1 MKRKPANVPR
11 RLAPPPKP
19 AKTPKRGM
27 AMVIVMVLLAVMTL
41 LAANMSGRIQQQVG
55 LALHQQE
62 YQALPWLTTAAESQ
76 ALRLLRDSVG
86 LEPTV
91 NLSQAWA
98 QEDLHF
104 ALPQGRVS
112 LALSDLQAC
121 FNLNALHE
129 AQISLAA
136 QTSGSSPNTGEGGG
150 ENTESENGEP
160 GNSVPE
166 NPAPENPTPESAA
179 QNGTPLVVRQLLA
192 LLKSQDVPEYRAE
205 LLADNLWEFI
215 DADSVVQTAQGREDG
230 EYLARELP
238 FYPPNS
244 LLTDV
249 SEIRPVQGMD
259 AELYQCVAPVLCT
272 IPEKSL
278 RINVNTLGE
287 DNAPLLEAVFTPYL
301 SRMQA
306 EQILRERPQ
315 QGWESVAAFLQTP
328 ALADVDSAVK
338 QRLKT
343 LLTVSSDYFR
353 LSVRIEMNGVRR
365 DSEAV
370 IGRSASD
377 RQGFYVLWHQQG
389 DLE

>member
-11 RLAPPPKP
+11 RLVLQP
-19 AKTPKRGM
+19 KTPKRGM

-41 LAANMSGRIQQQVG
+41 LAANMSGRIQQQIG

-86 LEPTV
+86 LESTV

-104 ALPQGRVS
+104 SLPQGRVS

-129 AQISLAA
+129 AQISLAG
-136 QTSGSSPNTGEGGG
+136 QTSGSSPNAGEGGG
-150 ENTESENGEP
+150 ENTEPENGEP
-160 GNSVPE
+160 ENSE
-166 NPAPENPTPESAA
+166 PENPTPESAA

-205 LLADNLWEFI
+205 LLADSLWEFI

-259 AELYQCVAPVLCT
+259 AELYQRVAPVLCT
-272 IPEKSL
+272 IPEKNL

-315 QGWESVAAFLQTP
+315 QGWESVAVFLHTP

>member
-11 RLAPPPKP
+11 RLVLQP
-19 AKTPKRGM
+19 KTPKRGM

-62 YQALPWLTTAAESQ
+62 YQGLPWLTTAAESQ

-86 LEPTV
+86 REPTV

-129 AQISLAA
+129 AQISLAG
-136 QTSGSSPNTGEGGG
+136 QTSGSSPNAGEGGG
-150 ENTESENGEP
+150 ENTEPENGEP
-160 GNSVPE
+160 ENSE
-166 NPAPENPTPESAA
+166 PENPTPESAA

-192 LLKSQDVPEYRAE
+192 LLKSQDVPEYRTE

-230 EYLARELP
+230 EYLARDLP

-249 SEIRPVQGMD
+249 SEIRSVLGMD
-259 AELYQCVAPVLCT
+259 ADVYQRVAPVLCT
-272 IPEKSL
+272 IPEKNL

-287 DNAPLLEAVFTPYL
+287 DKAQLLEAVFTPYL

-353 LSVRIEMNGVRR
+353 LSVRIEINGVRR

>member
-1 MKRKPANVPR
+1 MKRKPAK
-11 RLAPPPKP
+11 PP
-19 AKTPKRGM
+19 KTPKRGM

-41 LAANMSGRIQQQVG
+41 LAANMSGRIQQQIG

-129 AQISLAA
+129 AQISLAGQA
-136 QTSGSSPNTGEGGG
+136 LGSSPNTGEGRG
-150 ENTESENGEP
+150 ENTEPENAESEN
-160 GNSVPE
+160 SA
-166 NPAPENPTPESAA
+166 PAHLTPESAA

-215 DADSVVQTAQGREDG
+215 DADSVVQTAQGREDS
-230 EYLARELP
+230 EYLARDLP

-259 AELYQCVAPVLCT
+259 AELYQRVAPVLCT
-272 IPEKSL
+272 IPEKNL

-315 QGWESVAAFLQTP
+315 QGWESIEAFLHTP

-353 LSVRIEMNGVRR
+353 LSARIEMNGVRR

-377 RQGFYVLWHQQG
+377 LQGFYVLWHQQG

>member
-1 MKRKPANVPR
+1 MKRKPANASR
-11 RLAPPPKP
+11 RLAPQPKP
-19 AKTPKRGM
+19 PKRGM

-41 LAANMSGRIQQQVG
+41 LAANMSGRIQQQIR

-129 AQISLAA
+129 AQTSLAG
-136 QTSGSSPNTGEGGG
+136 QTSGSSSNAGEGGG
-150 ENTESENGEP
+150 ENTEPENGEP
-160 GNSVPE
+160 ENSE
-166 NPAPENPTPESAA
+166 PANPTPESAA
-179 QNGTPLVVRQLLA
+179 QNGTPLVVCQLLA

-215 DADSVVQTAQGREDG
+215 DVDSVVQTAQGREDG
-230 EYLARELP
+230 EYLARDLP

-259 AELYQCVAPVLCT
+259 AALYQRVAPVLCA
-272 IPEKSL
+272 IPEKNL

>member
-1 MKRKPANVPR
+1 MKRKPANASR
-11 RLAPPPKP
+11 RLAPQPKP
-19 AKTPKRGM
+19 PKRGM

-41 LAANMSGRIQQQVG
+41 LAANMSGRIQQQIG

-91 NLSQAWA
+91 NVSQAWA

-104 ALPQGRVS
+104 ALPQGHVS

-129 AQISLAA
+129 AQISLAG
-136 QTSGSSPNTGEGGG
+136 QTSGSSSNAGEGGG

-160 GNSVPE
+160 ENSDPE
-166 NPAPENPTPESAA
+166 NPAPESAA

-230 EYLARELP
+230 EYLARDLP

-259 AELYQCVAPVLCT
+259 VELYQRVAPVLCA
-272 IPEKSL
+272 ISEKNL

-287 DNAPLLEAVFTPYL
+287 GNAPLLEAVFTPYL

>member
-1 MKRKPANVPR
+1 MKRKPAK
-11 RLAPPPKP
+11 PPK
-19 AKTPKRGM
+19 TPQRGM

-41 LAANMSGRIQQQVG
+41 LAANMSGRIQQQIG

-62 YQALPWLTTAAESQ
+62 YQALPWLTMAAESQ

-86 LEPTV
+86 LESTV

-129 AQISLAA
+129 AQISLAG
-136 QTSGSSPNTGEGGG
+136 QTSGSSPNAGEGGG
-150 ENTESENGEP
+150 ENTEPENGEP
-160 GNSVPE
+160 ENSE
-166 NPAPENPTPESAA
+166 PENPTPESAA

-205 LLADNLWEFI
+205 LLADSLWEFI

-259 AELYQCVAPVLCT
+259 AELYQRVAPVLCT
-272 IPEKSL
+272 IPEKNL

-287 DNAPLLEAVFTPYL
+287 GNAPLLEAVFTPYL
-301 SRMQA
+301 SRMQV

-365 DSEAV
+365 ASEAV

>member
-11 RLAPPPKP
+11 RLVLQP
-19 AKTPKRGM
+19 KTPKRGM

-62 YQALPWLTTAAESQ
+62 YQGLPWLTTAAESQ

-86 LEPTV
+86 REPTV

-129 AQISLAA
+129 AQISLAG
-136 QTSGSSPNTGEGGG
+136 QTSGSSPNAGEGGG
-150 ENTESENGEP
+150 ENTEPENGEP
-160 GNSVPE
+160 ENSE
-166 NPAPENPTPESAA
+166 PENPTPESAA

-192 LLKSQDVPEYRAE
+192 LLKSQDVPEYRTE

-230 EYLARELP
+230 EYLARDLP

-249 SEIRPVQGMD
+249 SEIRSVLGMD
-259 AELYQCVAPVLCT
+259 ADVYQRVAPVLCT
-272 IPEKSL
+272 IPEKNL

-287 DNAPLLEAVFTPYL
+287 DKAQLLEAVFTPYL

-315 QGWESVAAFLQTP
+315 QGWESIEAFLQTP

>member
-11 RLAPPPKP
+11 RLAPP
-19 AKTPKRGM
+19 PKRGM

-41 LAANMSGRIQQQVG
+41 LAANMSGRIQQQIG

-76 ALRLLRDSVG
+76 ALRLLHDSVG

-129 AQISLAA
+129 AQISLAG

-150 ENTESENGEP
+150 ENTEPENGEP
-160 GNSVPE
+160 ENSEPE
-166 NPAPENPTPESAA
+166 NPAPAHPTPESAA

-192 LLKSQDVPEYRAE
+192 LLNSQDVSEYRAE
-205 LLADNLWEFI
+205 LLADSLWEFI

-230 EYLARELP
+230 EYLD
-238 FYPPNS
+238 S

-259 AELYQCVAPVLCT
+259 AELYQRVAPVLCT
-272 IPEKSL
+272 IPEKNL

-287 DNAPLLEAVFTPYL
+287 DNTPLLEAVFTPDL

>member
-1 MKRKPANVPR
+1 
-11 RLAPPPKP
+11 
-19 AKTPKRGM
+19 
-27 AMVIVMVLLAVMTL
+27 
-41 LAANMSGRIQQQVG
+41 
-55 LALHQQE
+55 
-62 YQALPWLTTAAESQ
+62 
-76 ALRLLRDSVG
+76 
-86 LEPTV
+86 
-91 NLSQAWA
+91 
-98 QEDLHF
+98 
-104 ALPQGRVS
+104 
-112 LALSDLQAC
+112 
-121 FNLNALHE
+121 
-129 AQISLAA
+129 
-136 QTSGSSPNTGEGGG
+136 
-150 ENTESENGEP
+150 
-160 GNSVPE
+160 
-166 NPAPENPTPESAA
+166 
-179 QNGTPLVVRQLLA
+179 VVRQLLA
-192 LLKSQDVPEYRAE
+192 LLKNQDVPEYRAE
-205 LLADNLWEFI
+205 LLADSLWEFI

-230 EYLARELP
+230 EYLARDLP

-249 SEIRPVQGMD
+249 SEIRSVLGMD
-259 AELYQCVAPVLCT
+259 ADVYQRVAPVLCT
-272 IPEKSL
+272 IPEKNL

>member
-1 MKRKPANVPR
+1 MKRKPANAPR
-11 RLAPPPKP
+11 RLVHQPKP
-19 AKTPKRGM
+19 AKPPKTPKRGM

-41 LAANMSGRIQQQVG
+41 LAANMSGRIQQQIG

-129 AQISLAA
+129 AQISLAG
-136 QTSGSSPNTGEGGG
+136 QTSGSSPNAGEGGG
-150 ENTESENGEP
+150 ENTEPENGEP
-160 GNSVPE
+160 ENSE
-166 NPAPENPTPESAA
+166 PENPTPESAA

-205 LLADNLWEFI
+205 LLADSLWEFI
-215 DADSVVQTAQGREDG
+215 DADSVVQTAQGREDS
-230 EYLARELP
+230 EYLARDLP

-259 AELYQCVAPVLCT
+259 AELYQRVAPVLCA
-272 IPEKSL
+272 IPEKNL

-287 DNAPLLEAVFTPYL
+287 GNAPLLEAVFTPYL

>member
-11 RLAPPPKP
+11 RLAPPPK
-19 AKTPKRGM
+19 RGM
-27 AMVIVMVLLAVMTL
+27 AMVIVLVLLAVMTL
-41 LAANMSGRIQQQVG
+41 LAANMSGRIQQQIG

-62 YQALPWLTTAAESQ
+62 YQGLPWLTVAAESQ

-129 AQISLAA
+129 AQTSLAG
-136 QTSGSSPNTGEGGG
+136 QTSGSSPNAGEGGG
-150 ENTESENGEP
+150 ENTEPENGEP
-160 GNSVPE
+160 ENSE
-166 NPAPENPTPESAA
+166 PENPTPESAA

-230 EYLARELP
+230 EYLARDLP

-249 SEIRPVQGMD
+249 SEIRSVLGMD
-259 AELYQCVAPVLCT
+259 ADVYQRVAPVLCT
-272 IPEKSL
+272 IPEKNF

-287 DNAPLLEAVFTPYL
+287 DKAQLLEAVFTPYL

-315 QGWESVAAFLQTP
+315 QGWESIEAFLQTP

>member
-11 RLAPPPKP
+11 RLAPSPKP
-19 AKTPKRGM
+19 PKTPKRGM

-41 LAANMSGRIQQQVG
+41 LAANMSGRIQQQIG

-62 YQALPWLTTAAESQ
+62 YQGLPWLTVAAESQ

-86 LEPTV
+86 LESTV

-129 AQISLAA
+129 AQISLAG
-136 QTSGSSPNTGEGGG
+136 QTSGSSPNAGEGGG
-150 ENTESENGEP
+150 ENTEPENGEP
-160 GNSVPE
+160 ENSE
-166 NPAPENPTPESAA
+166 PENPTPESAA

-230 EYLARELP
+230 EYLARDLP

-249 SEIRPVQGMD
+249 SEIRSVLGMD
-259 AELYQCVAPVLCT
+259 GDVYQRVAPVLCT
-272 IPEKSL
+272 IPEKNL

-287 DNAPLLEAVFTPYL
+287 DKAQLLEAVFTPYL

>member
-19 AKTPKRGM
+19 PKRGM

-41 LAANMSGRIQQQVG
+41 LAANMSGRIQQQIG

-62 YQALPWLTTAAESQ
+62 YQGLPWLTTAAESQ

-129 AQISLAA
+129 AQTSVVG

-150 ENTESENGEP
+150 ENTEPENGEL

-166 NPAPENPTPESAA
+166 NPA

-215 DADSVVQTAQGREDG
+215 DADSVVQTAQGREDS

-259 AELYQCVAPVLCT
+259 AELYQRVSLVLCT
-272 IPEKSL
+272 IPEKNL

-287 DNAPLLEAVFTPYL
+287 GNAPLLEAVFTPYL
-301 SRMQA
+301 SRMLA

-370 IGRSASD
+370 IGRLASD

>member
-1 MKRKPANVPR
+1 MKRKPANAPR
-11 RLAPPPKP
+11 RLASPSKPP
-19 AKTPKRGM
+19 KTPKRGM

-41 LAANMSGRIQQQVG
+41 LAANMSGRIQQQIG

-129 AQISLAA
+129 AQTSLAG
-136 QTSGSSPNTGEGGG
+136 QTSGSSPNAGEGRG
-150 ENTESENGEP
+150 ENTEPENGESE
-160 GNSVPE
+160 NSEPE
-166 NPAPENPTPESAA
+166 NPAPANPTPESAA

-215 DADSVVQTAQGREDG
+215 DADSVVQTAQGQEDG
-230 EYLARELP
+230 EYLARDLP

-249 SEIRPVQGMD
+249 SEIRSVLGMD
-259 AELYQCVAPVLCT
+259 GDVYQRVAPVLCT
-272 IPEKSL
+272 IPDKNL

-287 DNAPLLEAVFTPYL
+287 DKAQLLEAVFTPYL

-315 QGWESVAAFLQTP
+315 QGWESVAAFLHTP

-343 LLTVSSDYFR
+343 
-353 LSVRIEMNGVRR
+353 
-365 DSEAV
+365 
-370 IGRSASD
+370 
-377 RQGFYVLWHQQG
+377 
-389 DLE
+389 

>member
-1 MKRKPANVPR
+1 MKRKPAK
-11 RLAPPPKP
+11 PPK
-19 AKTPKRGM
+19 TPQRGM

-41 LAANMSGRIQQQVG
+41 LAANMSGRIQQQIG

-62 YQALPWLTTAAESQ
+62 YQALPWLTMAAESQ

-86 LEPTV
+86 LESTV

-129 AQISLAA
+129 AQISLAG
-136 QTSGSSPNTGEGGG
+136 QTSGSSPNAGEGGG
-150 ENTESENGEP
+150 ENTEPENGEP
-160 GNSVPE
+160 ENSE
-166 NPAPENPTPESAA
+166 PENPTPESAA

-205 LLADNLWEFI
+205 LLADSLWEFI

-259 AELYQCVAPVLCT
+259 AELYQRVAPVLCT
-272 IPEKSL
+272 IPEKNL

-315 QGWESVAAFLQTP
+315 QGWESVAVFLQTP

>member
-19 AKTPKRGM
+19 PKTPKRGM

-41 LAANMSGRIQQQVG
+41 LAANMSGRIQQQIG

-62 YQALPWLTTAAESQ
+62 YQVLPWLTAAAESQ

-129 AQISLAA
+129 AQISLAG
-136 QTSGSSPNTGEGGG
+136 QTSGSSSNTGEGGG
-150 ENTESENGEP
+150 ENSDPENAE
-160 GNSVPE
+160 PE
-166 NPAPENPTPESAA
+166 NPAPAYPTPESAA

-205 LLADNLWEFI
+205 LLADSLWEFI
-215 DADSVVQTAQGREDG
+215 DADSVVQTVQGREDG
-230 EYLARELP
+230 EYLARDLP

-244 LLTDV
+244 VLTDV
-249 SEIRPVQGMD
+249 SEIRPVLGMD
-259 AELYQCVAPVLCT
+259 ADLYQRVAPVLCT
-272 IPEKSL
+272 IPEKNL

-287 DNAPLLEAVFTPYL
+287 DNAPLLEAVFTPYV

>member
-41 LAANMSGRIQQQVG
+41 LAANMSGRIQQQIG

-129 AQISLAA
+129 AQTSLAG
-136 QTSGSSPNTGEGGG
+136 QTSGSSPNAGEGGG
-150 ENTESENGEP
+150 ENSEPENGEP
-160 GNSVPE
+160 ENSE
-166 NPAPENPTPESAA
+166 PENPTPESAA

-215 DADSVVQTAQGREDG
+215 DADSVVQTAQGREDS
-230 EYLARELP
+230 EYLARDLP

-259 AELYQCVAPVLCT
+259 AELYQRVAPVLCA
-272 IPEKSL
+272 IPEKNL

>member
-1 MKRKPANVPR
+1 MKRKPANTSH
-11 RLAPPPKP
+11 RLAPPTKLPKT
-19 AKTPKRGM
+19 AKPPKMPKRGM

-41 LAANMSGRIQQQVG
+41 LAANMSGRIQQQIG

-62 YQALPWLTTAAESQ
+62 YQGLPWLTTAAESQ

-129 AQISLAA
+129 AQTSLAG
-136 QTSGSSPNTGEGGG
+136 QTSGSSPNAGEGGG
-150 ENTESENGEP
+150 ENTEPENGE
-160 GNSVPE
+160 PE
-166 NPAPENPTPESAA
+166 NPAPANPTPESAA
-179 QNGTPLVVRQLLA
+179 QNGTPLAVRQLLA
-192 LLKSQDVPEYRAE
+192 LLKTEYRAE
-205 LLADNLWEFI
+205 LLADSLWEFI

-230 EYLARELP
+230 EYLARDLP

-259 AELYQCVAPVLCT
+259 AELYQRVAPVLCA
-272 IPEKSL
+272 IPEKNL

-287 DNAPLLEAVFTPYL
+287 DNAPLLEAVFTPYI